1 MHAFPPPAAVS
12 AMAGGSTR
20 GVLGRWLGVGY
31 VNFSSSVLRFGADV
45 EVKAVSVT
53 VAVCGASGHASS
65 NSTCVRAER
74 AAGRT
79 PTRPA
84 GGPFR
89 LR

>member
-1 MHAFPPPAAVS
+1 M
-12 AMAGGSTR
+12 
-20 GVLGRWLGVGY
+20 
-31 VNFSSSVLRFGADV
+31 NFSPSVLRFGADV
-45 EVKAVSVT
+45 TVEGKAVSVT
-53 VAVCGASGHASS
+53 VAGCGASGHASS

-84 GGPFR
+84 GVPFR